1 MVRYWKIFV
10 ETSAHYL
17 SELVRIKEK
26 IFLSYL
32 DKRVEVLPRLKKF
45 KKFKKCKTISDFA
58 RIVYYE
64 RHKGKNAIWSPI
76 RNVVFKKE
84 LALLEYGKQYLEY
97 IEKI

>member
-1 MVRYWKIFV
+1 MVGYWKVFV

-32 DKRVEVLPRLKKF
+32 DKRVEVLPRLKK
-45 KKFKKCKTISDFA
+45 CKTISDFA

-64 RHKGKNAIWSPI
+64 RHKGKNAIWGPI

>member
-1 MVRYWKIFV
+1 M
-10 ETSAHYL
+10 
-17 SELVRIKEK
+17 VRIKEK

-64 RHKGKNAIWSPI
+64 RHKGKNAIWGPI

-84 LALLEYGKQYLEY
+84 LKKMLDKGFKSMK
-97 IEKI
+97 EKNAINEFKIFF

>member
-1 MVRYWKIFV
+1 MVGYWKIFV

-64 RHKGKNAIWSPI
+64 RHKGKNLG
-76 RNVVFKKE
+76 KKE
-84 LALLEYGKQYLEY
+84 LKKMLDKGFKSMK
-97 IEKI
+97 EKNAIIPLV

>member
-1 MVRYWKIFV
+1 M
-10 ETSAHYL
+10 
-17 SELVRIKEK
+17 VRIKEK

-64 RHKGKNAIWSPI
+64 RHKGKNAIWGPI

-84 LALLEYGKQYLEY
+84 LALLEYGKHILSTL
-97 IEKI
+97 KKSR